1 MAYYLCYIY
10 SRKERENPSL
20 FPVLFGDFFG
30 FANQPVD
37 TDGTRESIFFA
48 LPPLQVPMLCL
59 MVPQVFCFS
68 QLVLVGKYQD
78 QALRLPRPDKSG
90 LAMTFEVAD
99 KTINVPR
106 Q

>member
-1 MAYYLCYIY
+1 
-10 SRKERENPSL
+10 
-20 FPVLFGDFFG
+20 
-30 FANQPVD
+30 
-37 TDGTRESIFFA
+37 
-48 LPPLQVPMLCL
+48 

-78 QALRLPRPDKSG
+78 QAPGLPRTFQV

-99 KTINVPR
+99 KTMNVPR